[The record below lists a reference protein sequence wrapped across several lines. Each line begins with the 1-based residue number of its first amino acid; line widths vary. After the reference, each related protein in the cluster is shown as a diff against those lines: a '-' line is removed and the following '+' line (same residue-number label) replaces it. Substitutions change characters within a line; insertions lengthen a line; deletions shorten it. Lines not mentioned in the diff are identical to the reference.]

1 LSATISH
8 PPVRNATMALDKKL
22 YLFGSYFLFTIVAI
36 ALILLTW
43 FVMTLVLRFFHIRGL
58 PDKRYDWSLHN
69 DGIQRIKGVLTQ
81 HDLNQLRHLA
91 ETDQTLKMQEYL
103 LHPQSS
109 LSRHVMPL
117 LPEGYVFHDYIF
129 FIRRSQF
136 HTCHR
141 DYNGDL
147 FNEGIHPS
155 YTMIVYLS
163 DMDRCL
169 DVIPGSHTSKDDN
182 MGLTDRTQ
190 TVHCL
195 TGDVLLFNANIVHS
209 GSLNEGAFP
218 RVQLKVSH
226 RDDLEKLAYYQG
238 YHKVM
243 NEEMGYSTA
252 LQNLHKHLTC
262 TFPIISEWTKGY
274 DNNKDAAKGTTK
286 GTTKSDADKS
296 VEKEQSL
303 ISTFY
308 AKLDEAK

>member
-1 LSATISH
+1 MVLG
-8 PPVRNATMALDKKL
+8 KKF
-22 YLFGSYFLFTIVAI
+22 YLIGSYVFFTFIAI
-36 ALILLTW
+36 ALVLLTW

-58 PDKRYDWSLHN
+58 PEGREDWSLSH
-69 DGIQRIKGVLTQ
+69 DGIQRIKGVLTE

-91 ETDQTLKMQEYL
+91 ETDKTLQMQEYL

-109 LSRHVMPL
+109 LSRHVIPL
-117 LPEGYVFHDYIF
+117 LPKDYEFHDYIF

-169 DVIPGSHTSKDDN
+169 DVIPGSHKNKEHN
-182 MGLTDRTQ
+182 MGMTDRTQ

-209 GSLNEGAFP
+209 GSLNEGQNGFP

-226 RDDLEKLAYYQG
+226 RDDMKKLDYYQG

-243 NEEMGYSTA
+243 NEEMGYSSA

-262 TFPIISEWTKGY
+262 TFPIISEWTKGF
-274 DNNKDAAKGTTK
+274 DNNKDKA
-286 GTTKSDADKS
+286 KSDADAA
-296 VEKEQSL
+296 VEKDRTL